1 MSLPTRTIPI
11 GGTDVSQ
18 VGPAA
23 ILPNQLPDRQGPPG
37 PKGDR
42 GPQGGQGPAG
52 PQGIQGP
59 VGAQG
64 PTGPVG
70 GVTPITVSGLSGL
83 QNYSGA
89 VVGNEVLELTLGDM
103 WVAQASATA
112 TADNITVVDGIGVQ
126 WHRKIG
132 SGPIAKWRAVTTWY
146 LDGTAGNDWNTG
158 AVGFPL

>member
-1 MSLPTRTIPI
+1 MSLPTRTLPI

-64 PTGPVG
+64 PTGPVCF
-70 GVTPITVSGLSGL
+70 ISAIIVSCFTGL
-83 QNYSGA
+83 QGCLL
-89 VVGNEVLELTLGDM
+89 VVVVNEVLELT
-103 WVAQASATA
+103 
-112 TADNITVVDGIGVQ
+112 
-126 WHRKIG
+126 
-132 SGPIAKWRAVTTWY
+132 
-146 LDGTAGNDWNTG
+146 
-158 AVGFPL
+158 